1 MATYLVL
8 NLIFMAAVVVALRIK
23 PHAPSRPWW
32 IALGILLVI
41 TAVFDALIIGAGI
54 VDYDRT
60 KLIGLYV
67 GNVPIEDFFYAVLAV
82 MIVPVLWRRLEV
94 KR

>member
-1 MATYLVL
+1 MATYIFL
-8 NLIFMAAVVVALRIK
+8 NLIFILFVAMVLRIK
-23 PHAPSRPWW
+23 PHVPSRPWW
-32 IALGILLVI
+32 LTLIALLVM
-41 TAVFDALIIGAGI
+41 TAVFDAMIIGVGI

-67 GNVPIEDFFYAVLAV
+67 GNVPVEDFFYAILAV
-82 MIVPVLWRRLEV
+82 MIVPVLLNRMEN